1 MMMQAPFRLITIL
14 GLCGLMTWGVAATAQ
29 DNLFAPRVT
38 VSGRVVTEYEVLQR
52 AMFIKLLGGSG
63 DPDAEA
69 EKALVEEK
77 LKLIEAD
84 RLKIK
89 LTPEQITAGMTEFAG
104 RANLSAEEFT
114 AALAEGGVEP
124 ETFRDFV
131 AAGILWREVVR
142 ATFAGKVTVSDI
154 EVDRTLE
161 GQTRTIGLRVLL
173 SELVL
178 PVSTE
183 ADRAAVTARAN
194 ELRAQI
200 SGEGAFASAVGR
212 YSAAP
217 TAGRGGRLD
226 WLTLANL
233 PPALAKFVLA
243 LEPGQVSDPVQV
255 QNAVVLFQLRDIA
268 EDPTVAATPS
278 ETEYAQ
284 LLIPDDAGVVAN
296 IVANSDRCTDLYAF
310 ARGKDA
316 AVLTVEKKLVADI
329 PQDIAIELAK
339 LDPGES
345 STVLTR
351 GGSRMFLMLCS
362 RAPLPAVP
370 DAPKAVATADGA
382 ATPAPAPDPAAAR
395 EAVRNQLLNAKLNG
409 LSEQLLEELRAAA
422 VIKDTRAKAA
432 GTP

>member
-1 MMMQAPFRLITIL
+1 MMMQARFPLITAL
-14 GLCGLMTWGVAATAQ
+14 GLCGLMSLAAPVMAQ
-29 DNLFAPRVT
+29 DNLFAPRVE

-52 AMFIKLLGGSG
+52 AMFIKLLGGAG

-77 LKLIEAD
+77 LKRIEAE
-84 RLKIK
+84 RLDIK
-89 LTPEQITAGMTEFAG
+89 LTQEQVMAGMTEFAG

-114 AALAEGGVEP
+114 AALAQGGVEP

-142 ATFAGKVTVSDI
+142 ATFAGRVTVTDI
-154 EVDRTLE
+154 EVDRAIE

-178 PVSTE
+178 PVRSE
-183 ADRAAVTARAN
+183 AERAAVTARA
-194 ELRAQI
+194 EDIR
-200 SGEGAFASAVGR
+200 SGITSEGAFASAAGR
-212 YSAAP
+212 NSAAP

-226 WLTLANL
+226 WLALSNL
-233 PPALAKFVLA
+233 PPALAKFALA
-243 LEPGQVSDPVQV
+243 LEPGQVSDPVQLP
-255 QNAVVLFQLRDIA
+255 NAVALFQLRDIA
-268 EDPTVAATPS
+268 EDPAVEAIPS

-284 LLIPDDAGVVAN
+284 LLIPDDAAVVAE

-310 ARGKDA
+310 AKGKDD
-316 AVLTVEKKLVADI
+316 AVLTVEKKSVGDI

-339 LDPGES
+339 LDPGEN
-345 STVLTR
+345 STALTR

-362 RAPLPAVP
+362 RAPLPQ
-370 DAPKAVATADGA
+370 APQAGEVTVTAEGEA
-382 ATPAPAPDPAAAR
+382 PAEAPDPAAAR

-409 LSEQLLEELRAAA
+409 LAEQLLEELRFAA
-422 VIKDTRAKAA
+422 VIKNSRTDAA
-432 GTP
+432 TTP